1 MRKRILAAV
10 LCVMLFI
17 MSPARAFAWYTE
29 EPEDDGEA
37 ARGSFWDYEMNDPH
51 SAFNTLAEN
60 GESIANFGYSA
71 DPLSPDAE
79 NVFSFFSGI
88 KDIQEDYESPHQ
100 YTYLTFLDVF
110 NRVTNET
117 PISMHPAQV
126 IATIAVDML
135 NYYADE
141 INKPSAI
148 NEIFETVYYHMESLN
163 PFNDFPSYSE
173 KQVRNHTKL
182 AMVYSFADAMR
193 FYNFLKSKTEEIKGK
208 AKEFMDLM
216 NFAYWL
222 YTKLP
227 IDITVYKPNIY
238 LYGDAGTELNVT
250 FTEEELL
257 IKVLPE
263 YQDTWNCVIEE
274 DGSLT
279 VDGQEGLPYLFYECK
294 TFPALMQTETGFV
307 ITPEG
312 RAAQLEE
319 LMISYGFNEQET
331 QDFVEYWDEHLDP
344 ETTYYVFP
352 QETETVDKAM
362 PIEADQE
369 RLESYYRIWF
379 YFLEEGTTEKP
390 APCTIHP
397 VRHDGLSLIEWGVIL

>member
-29 EPEDDGEA
+29 EPEDDGET
-37 ARGSFWDYEMNDPH
+37 ARGSFWDYEKSNPY
-51 SAFNTLAEN
+51 SAYQSFIDDCEDA
-60 GESIANFGYSA
+60 ANFGFAMSELEEFYSFLVGTS
-71 DPLSPDAE
+71 DLKQNYEFPHEYMYL
-79 NVFSFFSGI
+79 NLL
-88 KDIQEDYESPHQ
+88 DY
-100 YTYLTFLDVF
+100 TIRCL
-110 NRVTNET
+110 NET
-117 PISMHPAQV
+117 PISRHPATV
-126 IATIAVDML
+126 LATLAADL
-135 NYYADE
+135 LDYYSVE
-141 INKPSAI
+141 INRPSAI
-148 NEIFETVYYHMESLN
+148 NEIFEANYYHLESIL
-163 PFNDFPSYSE
+163 PFNDFRSISRE
-173 KQVRNHTKL
+173 EAARHEKL
-182 AMVYSFADAMR
+182 AQAYTFIDAFR
-193 FYNFLKSKTEEIKGK
+193 IYNFLHNKTQEIKEDAQK
-208 AKEFMDLM
+208 FLDLM
-216 NFAYWL
+216 KIIWWL
-222 YTKLP
+222 TPKLP

-279 VDGQEGLPYLFYECK
+279 VNGQKGLPYLFYECK

-390 APCTIHP
+390 SPCTIHP